1 MKEVNA
7 ISFSEARCAILE
19 ALRGS
24 GKSEKE
30 VSELTR
36 ILDSDTGKLI
46 IAAVIAA
53 TNKR

>member
-1 MKEVNA
+1 MNA